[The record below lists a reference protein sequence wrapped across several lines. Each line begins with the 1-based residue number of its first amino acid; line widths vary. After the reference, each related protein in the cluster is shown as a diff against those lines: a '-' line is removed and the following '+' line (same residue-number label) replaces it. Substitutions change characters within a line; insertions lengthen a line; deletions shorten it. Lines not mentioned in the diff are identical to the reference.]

1 MSTSASE
8 AVASS
13 GLSSAEQ
20 DVANVDVTRRLVEDM
35 LALNVDARVLEKAQL
50 HLIDYFSC
58 ALATRNWPWTKQ
70 ALAVVSRWP
79 VTNGCPIVGTNFK
92 ASPPDAAFINGL
104 MAAFT
109 SRTDIHPSV
118 SGHPCISMF
127 PTALAL
133 SNHKQVSGRDFLL
146 AIIAGYEVMGRLGR
160 TLVNDH
166 FRARFRSTSVL
177 GCVSAAFT
185 GARIL
190 GLDTERAINAVAL
203 TANTASGLQEWG
215 HSGATEQFYEGA
227 NAARAATLASLLAEE
242 GVDGSKTIIEG
253 QSGLFAAFGDRSRAP
268 ELLRRAAPA
277 WEIELTDIKRVAAC
291 TFVQA
296 GVLAAE
302 KLISDHSFDIGDI
315 ERVQVETY
323 DAAVNCPGV
332 DNADAVDGLLAARM
346 SMQHSVASVL
356 VRRGVSDENFLD
368 YGNTMVRDVAMR
380 TGLSPNSAFTDIFP
394 KQQAATVDVWLRGNK
409 KLSSTITDVPT
420 FELGG
425 VMDRFRSVARQVMP
439 DAQVARLEKLCLSC
453 VDLADMR
460 DVIAELSVQAKGT

>member
-1 MSTSASE
+1 MSALSSQGA
-8 AVASS
+8 AVKATHASS
-13 GLSSAEQ
+13 VTAE
-20 DVANVDVTRRLVEDM
+20 VDVTRRLVEEM
-35 LALNVDARVLEKAQL
+35 LALNVGPHVIEKAQL
-50 HLIDYFSC
+50 HLLDYLSC
-58 ALATRNWPWTKQ
+58 ALATRDWPWTKE
-70 ALAVVSRWP
+70 ALAVISRWP
-79 VTNGCPIVGTNFK
+79 VADGCPIVGTDLK

-133 SNHKQVSGRDFLL
+133 SNNRQVSGREFLL
-146 AIIAGYEVMGRLGR
+146 AIVAGYEVMGRLGR
-160 TLVNDH
+160 ALVNDH
-166 FRARFRSTSVL
+166 FRSRFRSTSVL

-185 GARIL
+185 GARVL
-190 GLDTERAINAVAL
+190 GLDVERAINAVAL

-227 NAARAATLASLLAEE
+227 NAARAATLASLLAEQ

-253 QSGLFAAFGDRSRAP
+253 QSGLFAAFGDRARAP
-268 ELLRRAAPA
+268 ELLKRAVPV

-302 KLISDHSFDIGDI
+302 KLIADHAFDNSDI
-315 ERVQVETY
+315 ERVEVETY
-323 DAAVNCPGV
+323 EAALNCPGV

-346 SMQHSVASVL
+346 SMQHAVASVL
-356 VRRGVSDENFLD
+356 VRRGVSDQNFLD
-368 YGNTMVRDVAMR
+368 YGNTVVQAVAKR
-380 TGLSPNSAFTDIFP
+380 TGLSANRSFTEIFP
-394 KQQAATVDVWLRGNK
+394 AHQAATIDVWLRGDR
-409 KLSSTITDVPT
+409 KLSSTVTDVPT
-420 FELGG
+420 FDLGG

-439 DAQVARLEKLCLSC
+439 DVQVARLEKLCLSC
-453 VDLADMR
+453 GDIADMR
-460 DVIAELSVQAKGT
+460 DLLAELPVTRGT